1 MLERVQNKFVRYL
14 YMKLYGVYPYYQL
27 MYPTLF
33 VLCMVGYNE
42 LRVRRELTLVTYV
55 VRVLRGQICNADV
68 LRLVS
73 LRAPDRYVWR
83 RHRPSLLAVP
93 NGRTVARQWR
103 TEGGATD
110 ARTPYPQCDSRED
123 GFILLHSE

>member
-1 MLERVQNKFVRYL
+1 
-14 YMKLYGVYPYYQL
+14 
-27 MYPTLF
+27 
-33 VLCMVGYNE
+33 MVGYNE
-42 LRVRRELTLVTYV
+42 LRVRRELTLETYV

-68 LRLVS
+68 LLLVS
-73 LRAPDRYVWR
+73 LRAPNRC
-83 RHRPSLLAVP
+83 LAEAP
-93 NGRTVARQWR
+93 AIAAGGAERAHQA